1 MVDLD
6 IIIISVAGLVFAFT
20 VWALFWCWKRKKANP
35 DTAEI
40 VQVQKS
46 NVY

>member
-1 MVDLD
+1 MVALD

-20 VWALFWCWKRKKANP
+20 VWALHWCWKRKKANS

-46 NVY
+46 IVY